1 MADAERRPCG
11 PLALLDRRV
20 GSLGCAMCGE
30 CCEQIVLHFDPRKPA
45 IDDRRLSENEAL
57 YRDYWRVE
65 WADDN
70 FRYPGYTESVGTTWM
85 VTCEAYDAEHRACTH
100 PNRPPICR
108 DYPWYE
114 KHPSS
119 ERTVDRAPLRDGIT
133 SCSYALDAPGW
144 SGRGLRPLIP
154 VTVLQTRPAA
164 TDQEH
169 DDSRDQADDGD
180 HPQGVQGEADP
191 AEQQREQ
198 EQDDEQS
205 EHGDLQVAAW

>member
-1 MADAERRPCG
+1 MAERRPCG
-11 PLALLDRRV
+11 PLALLDRRAQ
-20 GSLGCAMCGE
+20 SLGCAMCGE
-30 CCEQIVLHFDPRKPA
+30 CCEQIVLAFDPRAEPTR
-45 IDDRRLSENEAL
+45 DRHPENAEL

-70 FRYPGYTESVGTTWM
+70 YRYPGYDQPSHTTWM
-85 VTCEAYDAEHRACTH
+85 VTCEAYDAERRACTH

-114 KHPSS
+114 RHPSRD
-119 ERTVDRAPLRDGIT
+119 RTVDRKVLSDGVT
-133 SCSYALDAPGW
+133 ACSYALDAPGW

-164 TDQEH
+164 ADGPH
-169 DDSRDQADDGD
+169 DDSSDQADDGD
-180 HPQGVQGEADP
+180 HPQGVRGEADP
-191 AEQQREQ
+191 AEQQRED